1 MQRPTVLEGIL
12 VALAASL
19 LISPLIFMLRLA
31 LGTVM
36 AWKAAIVVLAYSYI
50 VYLLAKRGRSAG
62 CITLALLSWLVF
74 VAGLLLELRWPSLL
88 LVAVGLIWGM
98 RACVYSRSLVTALL
112 HGGLCLLGLGAALWA
127 YAHSGSAALASWSFF
142 LLQAAGVFV
151 PPRLAQQTTEAE
163 RAAGEQQV
171 DSFILAYQAAQ
182 RAFSRW

>member
-1 MQRPTVLEGIL
+1 
-12 VALAASL
+12 

-31 LGTVM
+31 LGTTLG
-36 AWKAAIVVLAYSYI
+36 WKTAIVVLAYSYI
-50 VYLLAKRGRSAG
+50 VYLLARRGRSAG
-62 CITLALLSWLVF
+62 RLTLALLSLLVF
-74 VAGLLLELRWPSLL
+74 VACLLLELRWSSLL
-88 LVAVGLIWGM
+88 LMAVGLIWGV
-98 RACVYSRSLVTALL
+98 RACVYSRSLLAAGL

-151 PPRLAQQTTEAE
+151 PPRLAQQTPETE

-182 RAFSRW
+182 KAFSRW

>member
-19 LISPLIFMLRLA
+19 LISPLIFMLHLA
-31 LGTVM
+31 LGAVL
-36 AWKAAIVVLAYSYI
+36 AWKAAIVVLAYGYI

-62 CITLALLSWLVF
+62 RITLALLSLLVF
-74 VAGLLLELRWPSLL
+74 VASLLLELRWPALL
-88 LVAVGLIWGM
+88 LVTVGLIWGI
-98 RACVYSRSLVTALL
+98 RAGVYSRSLVTALL

-127 YAHSGSAALASWSFF
+127 YAHSGSLTLASWSFF

-151 PPRLAQQTTEAE
+151 PPRLTQRTPGAE
-163 RAAGEQQV
+163 PAAGEQQV

-182 RAFSRW
+182 KAFSRW